1 MNVGQRTCALYNS
14 TADPIR
20 EFVLELREREG
31 PNSELF
37 DLADELVIRG
47 PSGEV
52 ERCLDGMRIGIDQAT
67 GKIDAMLQRNDV
79 KRREWISAW
88 EERWMA
94 KMKEMKEMREKEEQ
108 ERQMAEILARIQAV
122 HQRLEAK
129 HGAWFRATLEAL
141 SSLKVLEEEPE
152 TLIPLMLQH
161 ISLEDYICIGIS
173 AEAMDEGFSAMK
185 LAKTVVDEAPESLSA
200 AENAYRVV
208 QDSERLLNELPAEFF
223 AATLKAKAAIK
234 LILAERA
241 LAAAAAKRSERVSEA
256 TPPPVDAADSTDAN
270 DATECPPPAETSSAR
285 RFGDDGSGSISIA
298 EGDERVDVKRSADGD
313 VSVAEGRDEG
323 SPAAEETREEDAGPA
338 AGHESGDENKSDVG
352 RERKKSAENPVE
364 ETREEV
370 RAESPTRVL
379 AEPRPSSS
387 PRRAVSPPP
396 RDREQARLG
405 DTSRKRAVGGFRG
418 FVFFFAR
425 GFSRAATALAELF
438 ARKKPFPTRV
448 EEKKRDDPTSQL
460 CPTT

>member
-1 MNVGQRTCALYNS
+1 MNVGQRICALYNS

-20 EFVLELREREG
+20 EFVLELRELEG

-67 GKIDAMLQRNDV
+67 GKIDAMLQRSDV

-241 LAAAAAKRSERVSEA
+241 LAAAAAKRPERVSEA

-338 AGHESGDENKSDVG
+338 AGHESGDEKKSDVG
-352 RERKKSAENPVE
+352 CELKKSAENPVE

-387 PRRAVSPPP
+387 SRRAVSPPP

-448 EEKKRDDPTSQL
+448 EEKKRDDPT
-460 CPTT
+460 

>member
-1 MNVGQRTCALYNS
+1 MNVGQRICALYNS

-20 EFVLELREREG
+20 EFVLELRELEG

-67 GKIDAMLQRNDV
+67 GKIDAMLQRAV
-79 KRREWISAW
+79 VERREWISAW

-141 SSLKVLEEEPE
+141 PSLKVLEEEPE

-270 DATECPPPAETSSAR
+270 DATRRPPPAETSSAR
-285 RFGDDGSGSISIA
+285 RFGDDGSGSVSVA
-298 EGDERVDVKRSADGD
+298 EGDERVDVQRSADGD

-338 AGHESGDENKSDVG
+338 AGHESGDEKKSDVG
-352 RERKKSAENPVE
+352 CELKKSAENPVE

-387 PRRAVSPPP
+387 SRRAVSPPP

-448 EEKKRDDPTSQL
+448 EEKKRDDPT
-460 CPTT
+460 